1 MTSVLWMI
9 VVAVAAFAG
18 WMLGR
23 RTGGGAGA
31 GTGGDDLPGALSGLS
46 ADLRAGQRPAE
57 AVGEPPE
64 LAELRTA
71 LSGWVPRNEER
82 EVALRQALGRVA
94 AFLDHEVAGPLRES
108 LGRGGRARE
117 EAIRAAVGAIKD
129 LEFFLREPLAPDEVH
144 NLAPVVQE
152 VTREY
157 IQDWEIAVRIGTP
170 PSPVR
175 ARIHRDTFMDAIYL
189 LLHNAGQFGGG
200 GTIDVSV
207 EESDGRAVVA
217 IRDRGPGFSEE
228 ALERAHDLFYTTT
241 ESGLGLGIP
250 FARRIVEGFGGS
262 LELANL
268 PEGRGAEVRMVLPAA

>member
-1 MTSVLWMI
+1 MTPVSWMI
-9 VVAVAAFAG
+9 VVAIAALAG
-18 WMLGR
+18 WIAGR
-23 RTGGGAGA
+23 RTGGDVGAEPE
-31 GTGGDDLPGALSGLS
+31 GDDLSGALSGLA
-46 ADLRAGQRPAE
+46 ADLRAGRRPGPGAADAPALE
-57 AVGEPPE
+57 
-64 LAELRTA
+64 ELRNA
-71 LSGWVPRNEER
+71 LSSWVPRNEER

-108 LGRGGRARE
+108 LDGGGRARE
-117 EAIRAAVGAIKD
+117 EAIRTALGAIQD

-144 NLAPVVQE
+144 NLVPVVQE

-157 IQDWEIAVRIGTP
+157 IQDWEIAVRIAAP
-170 PSPVR
+170 PSPAR
-175 ARIHRDTFMDAIYL
+175 ARIHRDTFMDAVYL

-200 GTIDVSV
+200 GTIDVAV
-207 EESDGRAVVA
+207 EETGDGAVVT

-262 LELANL
+262 LEIANL
-268 PEGRGAEVRMVLPAA
+268 PEGTGAQVRLVLPAA